1 MTKKKL
7 TYAEQLVNILTP
19 YVVQPESGTAE
30 FVIHRILQY
39 LIDNFYEYFPELQDE
54 DEFYEKLY
62 GSHGK
67 IEVEILEN
75 LITQLQYME
84 TTKKT
89 QFEKDEID

>member
-1 MTKKKL
+1 MSKKKL
-7 TYAEQLVNILTP
+7 TNAEQLVNNITP
-19 YVVQPESGTAE
+19 YVVQPESGTTE
-30 FVIHRILQY
+30 FVIQHILQY
-39 LIDNFYEYFPELQDE
+39 LIDNFYENFPELQCE

-84 TTKKT
+84 TLKKA
-89 QFEKDEID
+89 QFEKEEID

>member
-7 TYAEQLVNILTP
+7 TDAEQLVNDLTP

-30 FVIHRILQY
+30 FVICHILQY
-39 LIDNFYEYFPELQDE
+39 LIDNFYEYFPQLEDE

-67 IEVEILEN
+67 IEVEILERM
-75 LITQLQYME
+75 IAQLQTTE
-84 TTKKT
+84 TIKKK
-89 QFEKDEID
+89 QFDDEK